1 MYEKPQLGLAQV
13 QASMAAMLKEAA
25 KEPNRPLAIAIA
37 IADDEGKLI
46 AFVRMD
52 NCPPVPQKAAIKR
65 LMLQPATE
73 GIPGAL
79 AERLKAQGESVAEYG
94 DPELTA
100 GQGGVVIVR
109 SSDGTIMGGIG
120 VSGLLAPE
128 DEDIARIDLNVLNL

>member
-1 MYEKPQLGLAQV
+1 M
-13 QASMAAMLKEAA
+13 
-25 KEPNRPLAIAIA
+25 
-37 IADDEGKLI
+37 
-46 AFVRMD
+46 
-52 NCPPVPQKAAIKR
+52 
-65 LMLQPATE
+65 
-73 GIPGAL
+73 
-79 AERLKAQGESVAEYG
+79 AEYG

>member
-37 IADDEGKLI
+37 ISDDEGKLI

-73 GIPGAL
+73 GIPG
-79 AERLKAQGESVAEYG
+79 
-94 DPELTA
+94 P
-100 GQGGVVIVR
+100 
-109 SSDGTIMGGIG
+109 
-120 VSGLLAPE
+120 
-128 DEDIARIDLNVLNL
+128 